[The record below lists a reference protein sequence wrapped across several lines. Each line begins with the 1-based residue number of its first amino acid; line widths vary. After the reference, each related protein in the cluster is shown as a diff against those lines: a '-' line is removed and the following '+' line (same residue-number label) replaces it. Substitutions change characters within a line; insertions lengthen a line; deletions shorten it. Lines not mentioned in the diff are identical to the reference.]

1 MALFG
6 SKKKKEEPASNFD
19 DLFPA
24 EPPETPNPMAEQ
36 VAQLR
41 QQGYADDQIVQ
52 WLQGQGYT
60 PDQINDAM
68 AQDMPTAGPLPSQ
81 DFDMQPPAQPMQ
93 RQQPMQVQQPPA
105 YSYPQQQASPD
116 KDRIEEVAEAI
127 IDEKWNKLIQDINKV
142 IEWKEKA
149 ETRLLKMEQEVKDV
163 KESFD
168 ALHKGV
174 LGKIGEYDQ
183 NLANV
188 GVEIKAMEK
197 VFQKVLPTFTENVNK
212 LERFTKDNSMPMK
225 KK

>member
-68 AQDMPTAGPLPSQ
+68 AQDMPTAGPLPPQ
-81 DFDMQPPAQPMQ
+81 DFDMQPHAQPMQ
-93 RQQPMQVQQPPA
+93 RQQPMQVQQPQA

-212 LERFTKDNSMPMK
+212 LERLTKDASMPK